1 MSWDEVCHWI
11 AQGAVNIAEGHTTI
25 ETGSRVHNAMNA
37 FCEYVQKGCVTF
49 NPHGDPNKCG
59 KPVEGIFACNR
70 ERDHKGKCR
79 FSMENTTAYKRQG

>member
-1 MSWDEVCHWI
+1 MSWEDILHFI

-25 ETGSRVHNAMNA
+25 EAGSRVHIAMNA

-49 NPHGDPNKCG
+49 NPQGAGRCG

-70 ERDHKGKCR
+70 ERDHRGKCI
-79 FSMENTTAYKRQG
+79 FTMPTPKLVG